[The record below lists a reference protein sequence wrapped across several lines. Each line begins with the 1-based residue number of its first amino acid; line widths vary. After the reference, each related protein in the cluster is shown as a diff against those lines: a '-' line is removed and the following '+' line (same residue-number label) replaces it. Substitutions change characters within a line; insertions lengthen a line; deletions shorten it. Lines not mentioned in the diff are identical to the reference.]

1 MMKSLLLMLALV
13 FVAPAAIA
21 AQGSGVGTLPAA
33 TRNVGW
39 LSAHQTISLT
49 HGEIVFV
56 IGSTHNND
64 ADVMP
69 PPPPPDEPQIL
80 RHSWKWNGVDV
91 EVKTPRLANESGAAG
106 EERWEQRHAEA
117 VHRALMKWP
126 RDA

>member
-39 LSAHQTISLT
+39 LSAHQTISMT
-49 HGEIVFV
+49 QGEIAFV
-56 IGSTHNND
+56 IGSTHNLEQ
-64 ADVMP
+64 DVMQGP
-69 PPPPPDEPQIL
+69 PPSEPQYM
-80 RHSWKWNGVDV
+80 RTTWKYRGLDM
-91 EVKTPRLANESGAAG
+91 ELKTPRWATEANAQG
-106 EERWEQRHAEA
+106 EERWQQRHAEA
-117 VHRALMKWP
+117 LERALRKWP